1 MVILSTTHRNIAFD
15 SLRIAELHG
24 IEHVTDNVCVLS
36 EGGKVLSFKRKGQP
50 DFTRITKQ
58 ADVCD
63 TPPSKPTC

>member
-1 MVILSTTHRNIAFD
+1 MAFD

-24 IEHVTDNVCVLS
+24 IEHITDNVCVLS
-36 EGGKVLSFKRKGQP
+36 EDGKVLSFKRKGQP

-63 TPPSKPTC
+63 TPLSQPTC